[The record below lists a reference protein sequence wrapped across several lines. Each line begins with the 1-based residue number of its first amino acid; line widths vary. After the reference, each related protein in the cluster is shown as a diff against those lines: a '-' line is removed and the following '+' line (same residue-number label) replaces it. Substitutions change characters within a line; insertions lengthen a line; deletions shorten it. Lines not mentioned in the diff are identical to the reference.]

1 MTSAAI
7 LTAPCPAEALP
18 PLIERPFATPA
29 AWAAHLQAA
38 PIPVLADTADL
49 IAALSTNEDAVDA
62 HTLADAVGD
71 DPLLTLRVLAHVGR
85 HHRRDTG
92 VETLTSALV
101 LLGVSPF
108 FRHFGVL
115 PTVEDRLYGRRDA
128 IAGLRRVVTR
138 AHRAARFAL
147 GFAVQRLDHDAMVIR
162 TAALMHDLAE
172 MLLWC
177 HAPVLA
183 LQIAARQ
190 QADPS
195 LRSDAVQREVLGTT
209 LAEVQRPLMKAW
221 GLPELLLELDDDR
234 RAEQAPVR
242 NVQLAV
248 QVARHS
254 ADDWDN
260 PALPDDI
267 AAIAQLLRLS
277 ERSTLALL
285 HEIDD

>member
-1 MTSAAI
+1 MMPAA
-7 LTAPCPAEALP
+7 TPTDRPPEAMP
-18 PLIERPFATPA
+18 PLIERAPPSAT
-29 AWAAHLQAA
+29 AWVAQLQAA

-49 IAALSTNEDAVDA
+49 VAALSANEDAVDA
-62 HTLADAVGD
+62 HTLADALGD

-108 FRHFGVL
+108 FRDFGVL

-128 IAGLRRVVTR
+128 IAGLHRVVNR

-147 GFAVQRLDHDAMVIR
+147 GFAVHRLDHDAMTIR

-177 HAPVLA
+177 HAPSLA
-183 LQIAARQ
+183 LQIAASQ
-190 QADPS
+190 HADPG
-195 LRSDAVQREVLGTT
+195 LRSDAAQRAVLGCT
-209 LAEVQRPLMKAW
+209 LAELQRPLMRAW
-221 GLPELLLELDDDR
+221 QLPELLVELEDDR
-234 RAEQAPVR
+234 RAGQAPVR

-254 ADDWDN
+254 ADDWHN

-267 AAIAQLLRLS
+267 AAIAALLRLS
-277 ERSTLALL
+277 ESATLSLL